1 MLAPVEPSAR
11 KKLAQVPVDSISE
24 KIPHSGTMRSAILC
38 LLVFL
43 LQPQASP
50 AQAPDFTVVSAE
62 SSIRFSVKSSVA
74 LHGRFDKWKATLIF
88 PSADVTTGVL
98 HIQIDAATVDTGSG
112 MKNKKLKGKDFFD
125 VERYPSIAFQ
135 STKVVQTSPVT
146 FDVDGNFSIRGVTR
160 LEKLK
165 LTIPEKPTGADEIQ
179 GELVFNRKHYG
190 MNKGIPF
197 VKIEDH
203 VQVTI
208 NLKVRQVSGPKLMY
222 PQ

>member
-1 MLAPVEPSAR
+1 M
-11 KKLAQVPVDSISE
+11 SE

-43 LQPQASP
+43 LQPPMSH
-50 AQAPDFTVVSAE
+50 AQAPDFTVVPAE

-74 LHGRFDKWKATLIF
+74 LRGKFDKWKATLTF
-88 PSADVTTGVL
+88 PSADATTGVL
-98 HIQIDAATVDTGSG
+98 HIEIDAATVDTGSG
-112 MKNKKLKGKDFFD
+112 MKNNKLKGKDFFD
-125 VERYPSIAFQ
+125 VGHYPSITFQ

-165 LTIPEKPTGADEIQ
+165 LTIPEKPTGTDEIQ
-179 GELVFNRKHYG
+179 GVLVFNRKHYG

-208 NLKVRQVSGPKLMY
+208 NLKVRQVSGPGLTY
-222 PQ
+222 RQ

>member
-1 MLAPVEPSAR
+1 MQLLSPAATRHVS
-11 KKLAQVPVDSISE
+11 VDRVSG
-24 KIPHSGTMRSAILC
+24 KIQHSGTMRFTLLC
-38 LLVFL
+38 LLGFL
-43 LQPQASP
+43 LQPQISH
-50 AQAPDFTVVSAE
+50 AQAPDFAVVPAE
-62 SSIRFSVKSSVA
+62 SSIRFSVKSSIA
-74 LHGRFDKWKATLIF
+74 LHGKFDKWKATLTF

-112 MKNKKLKGKDFFD
+112 MKTNKLKGKDFFD
-125 VERYPSIAFQ
+125 VEHYPSIAFQ
-135 STKVVQTSPVT
+135 STKVVQTSPTT

-165 LTIPEKPTGADEIQ
+165 LTIPEKRTGTDEIQ

-203 VQVTI
+203 VQVRI
-208 NLKVRQVSGPKLMY
+208 NLKVRQVSGPHLMY
-222 PQ
+222 RQ